1 MNLIELQ
8 DHLKDVPLQ
17 KVIDYAN
24 GADPQCP
31 AYLALGEMQRRKRM
45 EEAYNKGEPPKET
58 VKDELESS
66 FKQPEQ
72 PAAGPQGMPPAAPG
86 QAEAPPQVAL
96 ESPQEVPPMPQMAGG
111 GIVSLPVSFNFADG
125 GIVSFAE
132 GSKEGAVKEDKEEK
146 ESEMMRAIMTPFRAL
161 AGIYNK
167 PVDVPEEYSD
177 PMGSSIPT
185 AINTAAVGGRP
196 PAKMLPPAV
205 PVENT
210 PPPEVPPPQTLSQSF
225 APSGGGKGGISSQVP
240 SYFKTAADQYMNQ
253 KFVAP
258 PDYEAGLKAAV
269 AANPALQGNANLKY
283 EELIDQ
289 IQKQD
294 MANRGKQDE
303 IEQARAR
310 ADLWRALG
318 EAGEASRGTKGIGG
332 SMAGLTQS
340 LTGSQALA
348 QERATKRM
356 EAERNMSLN
365 YAKVK
370 AEIENARRAEA
381 RGDFEAAFKHKAE
394 AAKYENEFNKDRLT
408 GAIGL
413 GTLEEHIRNT
423 NLSHADRQASL
434 AQGRI
439 PPVMQLAGKLQST
452 DKKLSDDEALQ
463 KAAAILS
470 NSAYLNAEQRAQ
482 AASSK
487 QLEAILA
494 PLNMQ
499 LGFTQDTKE
508 QQKIIDQMNILQQ
521 QFLDRQAKLKGGI
534 ASVPSQGSSVVNK
547 YKVEKES

>member
-1 MNLIELQ
+1 MNLIQLQ

-17 KVIDYAN
+17 KVMEYAN

-45 EEAYNKGEPPKET
+45 EEAYSKGAPPQET
-58 VKDELESS
+58 VKDEIESS

-72 PAAGPQGMPPAAPG
+72 SGPQGMAPAAPG
-86 QAEAPPQVAL
+86 QAEAPPQAAP
-96 ESPQEVPPMPQMAGG
+96 EAPQGVPPMPQMASG
-111 GIVSLPVSFNFADG
+111 GIVSLPVSFDFADG
-125 GIVSFAE
+125 GIVSFNK
-132 GSKEGAVKEDKEEK
+132 GSEDKPVKEDKEEK
-146 ESEMMRAIMTPFRAL
+146 ESEMMRAIMTPIRAL
-161 AGIYNK
+161 AGVYNK
-167 PVDVPEEYSD
+167 PVDVTEEYSD

-185 AINTAAVGGRP
+185 AINNAAVGGRP
-196 PAKMLPPAV
+196 PAKILPPATPV
-205 PVENT
+205 PDT
-210 PPPEVPPPQTLSQSF
+210 PPPEAAPKQTLTQSF
-225 APSGGGKGGISSQVP
+225 APSAGGRTGIASEIP
-240 SYFKTAADQYMNQ
+240 SYFKTAADQYRNQ
-253 KFVAP
+253 QFVRQ
-258 PDYEAGLKAAV
+258 PDYEAGLKAAI
-269 AANPALQGNANLKY
+269 AANPAMQGNANQKY

-294 MANRGKQDE
+294 MANRGKLDE
-303 IEQARAR
+303 QEQARAR
-310 ADLWRALG
+310 ADLWRALAD
-318 EAGEASRGTKGIGG
+318 AGEASRGTKGIGG
-332 SMAGLTQS
+332 SMAGLAQS
-340 LTGSQALA
+340 LTGSQALS
-348 QERATKRM
+348 QERAAKRM

-365 YAKVK
+365 YAKSK

-381 RGDFEAAFKHKAE
+381 RGDYEAAFKHKAE
-394 AAKYENEFNKDRLT
+394 AAKYENEYNKDRLA
-408 GAIGL
+408 GAVSL

-434 AQGRI
+434 AQSRI

-452 DKKLSDDEALQ
+452 DKNLSDDEALH

-534 ASVPSQGSSVVNK
+534 ASVPTQGSSAISK